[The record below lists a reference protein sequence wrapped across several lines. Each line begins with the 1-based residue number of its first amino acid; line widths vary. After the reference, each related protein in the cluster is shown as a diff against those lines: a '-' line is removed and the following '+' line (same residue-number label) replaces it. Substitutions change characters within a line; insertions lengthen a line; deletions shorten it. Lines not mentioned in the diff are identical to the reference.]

1 VSTPHQLRRPATS
14 EAIEHA
20 FGLFNAKA
28 KRNVDLSQYTT
39 YKVGGTAALHMMVSS
54 IDDLYLV
61 SAVLAEVEL
70 PILVIGRGSN
80 LLISDSGFKGLA
92 LTIGG
97 LADYVDLPN
106 REEDP
111 GVEPIALFGGSVA
124 LPVAARQSVARGL
137 TGFEWGVGVPGS
149 VGGAVRM
156 NAGGHGSDM
165 ASSLTSVRMF
175 HLRKGLEAHVNAVD
189 LGLRF
194 RGSALDDHHVVLSAT
209 VDLEWSNSP
218 EASEAELQE
227 VVRWRRENQPGGQ
240 NAGSVFVNPEPGK
253 VSAGAV
259 IDELGMRG
267 LRVGSAQVS
276 EKHANFIQADVGGS
290 AQDVVA
296 LMAEVRRR
304 VRDERG
310 YVLRSEI
317 RLVGFEDATDPA
329 ILDLINKDSEVGV
342 STIRLEQVFDKSSTA
357 NETTDGTIPVSV
369 LNGEVVRI
377 IDSDVSDEVLE
388 ELRDAFGRDATR
400 DITSGVARDATI
412 VPITSATGNQTSP
425 TVPPSDKPVQPA
437 ERVVIVDDDLRIV
450 TDDDFPAD
458 TMSQSVHRAPTSTR
472 VAIFDDE
479 SLPGSVDDSADGA
492 VIIDGT
498 AWTDLSFA
506 RRVINGIKQ
515 LFTMRGVNRRKQLLV
530 VGGSLVASVVFVL
543 IVLASPLVAVR
554 NIDIEGAKY
563 ANATLI
569 ETVSKSLRGKSVL
582 TVDTNAAQKLLE
594 TDPWIESVRIKTY
607 LPSRAVIEINER
619 VPVAW
624 FLGVDN
630 QGRVIDQDGRV
641 LAVVNGRPTEYML
654 IDGIGPNLIAGAM
667 ASESYKAAAQLAMS
681 LPDEIRPV
689 VKNMGVNGPNQ
700 VTMTLLTGAVVK
712 FGEPVDLRNK
722 LVNVVVILRRQDIN
736 QIAGIDV
743 SSGTPVVSS
752 P

>member
-1 VSTPHQLRRPATS
+1 VSTPHQLRRPATP
-14 EAIEHA
+14 EAINHA

-39 YKVGGTAALHMMVSS
+39 YKVGGTAALHMTVAS

-80 LLISDSGFKGLA
+80 LLISDSGFRGLA

-106 REEDP
+106 RDEDP
-111 GVEPIALFGGSVA
+111 NVEPIALFGGSIA
-124 LPVAARQSVARGL
+124 LPVASRQSVARGL

-209 VDLEWSNSP
+209 VDLEWSKSQ

-253 VSAGAV
+253 VSAGEV

-267 LRVGSAQVS
+267 LRIGSAQVS
-276 EKHANFIQADVGGS
+276 EKHANFIQADENGS
-290 AQDVVA
+290 ANDVVA
-296 LMAEVRRR
+296 LMAEIRRR

-329 ILDLINKDSEVGV
+329 IVELLNKDSEVGV

-369 LNGEVVRI
+369 LNGEVIRI
-377 IDSDVSDEVLE
+377 IDSDVSEEVLE
-388 ELRDAFGRDATR
+388 ELREAFGRDATR
-400 DITSGVARDATI
+400 DITRDATI
-412 VPITSATGNQTSP
+412 VPITSATANPTSV
-425 TVPPSDKPVQPA
+425 TKVPDVEPVAPA

-479 SLPGSVDDSADGA
+479 MNPGSEVDGDGSSSGA
-492 VIIDGT
+492 VIIGGT
-498 AWTDLSFA
+498 AWTEMSLA
-506 RRVINGIKQ
+506 RRVINGAKQ
-515 LFTMRGVNRRKQLLV
+515 LTKMRGVNRRKQLLV
-530 VGGSLVASVVFVL
+530 VGGSLVAGVVFVL
-543 IVLASPLVAVR
+543 IVLASPIVAVR
-554 NIDIEGAKY
+554 NIDVEGAKY
-563 ANATLI
+563 ANSTLI

-607 LPSRAVIEINER
+607 LPGRAVIEINER

-654 IDGIGPNLIAGAM
+654 IDGTGPNLIAGAM
-667 ASESYKAAAQLAMS
+667 AAESYAAAAQLAMS

>member
-1 VSTPHQLRRPATS
+1 VSTPHQLRRPATP
-14 EAIEHA
+14 EAVEHA
-20 FGLFNAKA
+20 FDLFKSKA
-28 KRNVDLSQYTT
+28 KRNVDLSQFTT

-106 REEDP
+106 RDEEP
-111 GVEPIALFGGSVA
+111 EVEPIALFGGSVA

-209 VDLEWSNSP
+209 VDLEWSKSP

-317 RLVGFEDATDPA
+317 RLVGFEDETDSA
-329 ILDLINKDSEVGV
+329 IVDLINKDSEVGV

-369 LNGEVVRI
+369 LNGEVIRI

-388 ELRDAFGRDATR
+388 ELRDAFGRDVTRDITR

-412 VPITSATGNQTSP
+412 VPITSAT
-425 TVPPSDKPVQPA
+425 SDKPAQPA

-479 SLPGSVDDSADGA
+479 LMPGGDVDGSSSGA

-498 AWTDLSFA
+498 AWTELSFA
-506 RRVINGIKQ
+506 RRVINGTKQ
-515 LFTMRGVNRRKQLLV
+515 LFAMRGVNRRKQLLV
-530 VGGSLVASVVFVL
+530 VGGSLIAGVVLVL
-543 IVLASPLVAVR
+543 IVLASPIVAVR

-607 LPSRAVIEINER
+607 LPGRAVIEINER

-654 IDGIGPNLIAGAM
+654 IDGTGPNLIAGAM

>member
-1 VSTPHQLRRPATS
+1 MSTPHQLRRPATP

-20 FGLFNAKA
+20 FDLFKSKA
-28 KRNVDLSQYTT
+28 KRNVDLSQFTT

-106 REEDP
+106 RDEEP
-111 GVEPIALFGGSVA
+111 EVEPIALFGGSVA

-209 VDLEWSNSP
+209 VDLEWSKSP

-317 RLVGFEDATDPA
+317 RLVGFEDETDSA
-329 ILDLINKDSEVGV
+329 IVDLINKDSEVGV

-369 LNGEVVRI
+369 LNGEVIRI

-388 ELRDAFGRDATR
+388 ELRDAFGRDVTRDITR

-412 VPITSATGNQTSP
+412 VPITSAT
-425 TVPPSDKPVQPA
+425 SDKPAQPA

-479 SLPGSVDDSADGA
+479 SLPGSDEDSAEGA

-498 AWTDLSFA
+498 AWTELSFA
-506 RRVINGIKQ
+506 RRVINGTKQ
-515 LFTMRGVNRRKQLLV
+515 LFAMRGVNRRKQLLV
-530 VGGSLVASVVFVL
+530 VGGSLIAGVVLVL

-607 LPSRAVIEINER
+607 LPGRAVIEINER

-654 IDGIGPNLIAGAM
+654 IDGTGPNLIAGAM

>member
-1 VSTPHQLRRPATS
+1 MSTPHQLRRPATS
-14 EAIEHA
+14 EALEHA
-20 FGLFNAKA
+20 FGMFGSRA
-28 KRNVDLSQYTT
+28 KRNVDLSQFTT

-92 LTIGG
+92 ITMSG
-97 LADYVDLPN
+97 LADYLDLPN
-106 REEDP
+106 RDEDP

-165 ASSLTSVRMF
+165 ASSLTSVRIF
-175 HLRKGLEAHVNAVD
+175 HLRKGREAHVNAVD

-209 VDLEWSNSP
+209 VDLEWSKSP

-267 LRVGSAQVS
+267 MRVGSAEVS
-276 EKHANFIQADVGGS
+276 EKHANFIQADVGGN

-317 RLVGFEDATDPA
+317 RLIGFEDETDPV
-329 ILDLINKDSEVGV
+329 IVDLINKDSEIGV
-342 STIRLEQVFDKSSTA
+342 STIRLEQVFDRSSTA

-388 ELRDAFGRDATR
+388 ELRDAFGRDAT
-400 DITSGVARDATI
+400 I
-412 VPITSATGNQTSP
+412 VPITSATSNQTSP
-425 TVPPSDKPVQPA
+425 TLAPSNKPVQPA

-479 SLPGSVDDSADGA
+479 SLPGSSDDSADGA

-498 AWTDLSFA
+498 AWTELSFA
-506 RRVINGIKQ
+506 RRVINGTKQ

-530 VGGSLVASVVFVL
+530 VGSSLVASVVFVL

-554 NIDIEGAKY
+554 NIDLEGAKY

-667 ASESYKAAAQLAMS
+667 ASESYKAAAQLAIS

-689 VKNMGVNGPNQ
+689 VKNMGINGPNQ

>member
-1 VSTPHQLRRPATS
+1 
-14 EAIEHA
+14 
-20 FGLFNAKA
+20 
-28 KRNVDLSQYTT
+28 
-39 YKVGGTAALHMMVSS
+39 MMVSS

-92 LTIGG
+92 ITMSG

-106 REEDP
+106 RDEDP

-175 HLRKGLEAHVNAVD
+175 HLRKGLEAYVNAVD

-259 IDELGMRG
+259 IDELDMRG

-317 RLVGFEDATDPA
+317 RLVGFEDETDPS
-329 ILDLINKDSEVGV
+329 IVDLINKDSEVGV

-400 DITSGVARDATI
+400 DVTLKSTSDVARDATI

-425 TVPPSDKPVQPA
+425 TLTPSDKPVQPA

-498 AWTDLSFA
+498 AWTELSFA
-506 RRVINGIKQ
+506 RRVINGTKQ

-530 VGGSLVASVVFVL
+530 VGGSLVASAVFVL

>member
-1 VSTPHQLRRPATS
+1 VSTPHQLRRPATP
-14 EAIEHA
+14 EAIDHA

-39 YKVGGTAALHMMVSS
+39 YKVGGTAALHMLVTS

-61 SAVLAEVEL
+61 SAVLAEVPL

-80 LLISDSGFKGLA
+80 LLVSDSGFQGLA
-92 LTIGG
+92 LTISG

-106 REEDP
+106 RDEDP
-111 GVEPIALFGGSVA
+111 EIEPIALFGGSVA

-209 VDLEWSNSP
+209 VDLEWSKSQ

-253 VSAGAV
+253 VSAGEV

-276 EKHANFIQADVGGS
+276 EKHANFIQADENGS
-290 AQDVVA
+290 AHDVVA
-296 LMAEVRRR
+296 LMAEIRRR

-329 ILDLINKDSEVGV
+329 LVELLNKDSEVGV
-342 STIRLEQVFDKSSTA
+342 STIRLEQVFEKSSTA
-357 NETTDGTIPVSV
+357 NETTDGTIPAAV
-369 LNGEVVRI
+369 LNGDVIRI
-377 IDSDVSDEVLE
+377 VDSDVSDEVLE
-388 ELRDAFGRDATR
+388 ELREAFGRDSTR
-400 DITSGVARDATI
+400 DITRDATI
-412 VPITSATGNQTSP
+412 VPITNAENTATGLTQ
-425 TVPPSDKPVQPA
+425 VPQQEPSQPA

-458 TMSQSVHRAPTSTR
+458 TMSQTVNRAPTSTR

-479 SLPGSVDDSADGA
+479 IIPGGDGEVDGSVSGA

-498 AWTDLSFA
+498 AWTELSPL
-506 RRVINGIKQ
+506 RRFVNGAKQ
-515 LFTMRGVNRRKQLLV
+515 LVKMRGVNRRKQILV
-530 VGGSLVASVVFVL
+530 VGGSLIAGVVVVL
-543 IVLASPLVAVR
+543 IVLASPIVAVR

-563 ANATLI
+563 ANSTLI

-582 TVDTNAAQKLLE
+582 TVDTNSAQKLLE

-607 LPSRAVIEINER
+607 LPGRAVIEINER

-654 IDGIGPNLIAGAM
+654 IDGTGPNLIAGAM
-667 ASESYKAAAQLAMS
+667 ASDSYAAAAQLAMS

-689 VKNMGVNGPNQ
+689 IKNMGVDGPNQ

-712 FGEPVDLRNK
+712 FGEPIDLRNK

>member
-1 VSTPHQLRRPATS
+1 MSTPHQLRRPATP
-14 EAIEHA
+14 EALEHA
-20 FGLFNAKA
+20 FGMFGSRA
-28 KRNVDLSQYTT
+28 KRNVDLSQFTT

-92 LTIGG
+92 ITMSG

-106 REEDP
+106 RDEDP

-175 HLRKGLEAHVNAVD
+175 HLRKGREAHVNAVD

-209 VDLEWSNSP
+209 VDLEWSKSP

-267 LRVGSAQVS
+267 MRVGSAEVS
-276 EKHANFIQADVGGS
+276 EKHANFIQADVGGN

-317 RLVGFEDATDPA
+317 RLIGFEDETDPV
-329 ILDLINKDSEVGV
+329 IMDLINKDSEIGV

-388 ELRDAFGRDATR
+388 ELRDAFGRDAT
-400 DITSGVARDATI
+400 I

-425 TVPPSDKPVQPA
+425 TLAPINKPVQPA

-472 VAIFDDE
+472 IAIFDDE
-479 SLPGSVDDSADGA
+479 SLPGSKDDSADGA

-498 AWTDLSFA
+498 AWTELSFA
-506 RRVINGIKQ
+506 RRVINGTKQ

-530 VGGSLVASVVFVL
+530 VGSSLVASVVFVL

-554 NIDIEGAKY
+554 SIDIEGAKY

>member
-1 VSTPHQLRRPATS
+1 VSTPHQLRRPATP
-14 EAIEHA
+14 EALEHA
-20 FGLFNAKA
+20 FGMFGSKA
-28 KRNVDLSQYTT
+28 KRNVDLSQFTT

-92 LTIGG
+92 ITMSG

-106 REEDP
+106 RDEDP

-175 HLRKGLEAHVNAVD
+175 HLRKGREAHVNAVD

-209 VDLEWSNSP
+209 VDLEWSKSP

-267 LRVGSAQVS
+267 MRVGSAQVS
-276 EKHANFIQADVGGS
+276 EKHANFIQADVGGN

-317 RLVGFEDATDPA
+317 RLIGFEDETDPV
-329 ILDLINKDSEVGV
+329 IVDLINKDSEIGV

-388 ELRDAFGRDATR
+388 ELRDAFGRDAT
-400 DITSGVARDATI
+400 I

-425 TVPPSDKPVQPA
+425 TLAPSNKPVQPA

-472 VAIFDDE
+472 IAIFDDE
-479 SLPGSVDDSADGA
+479 SLPGSSDDSADGA

-498 AWTDLSFA
+498 AWTELSFA
-506 RRVINGIKQ
+506 RRVINGTKQ

-530 VGGSLVASVVFVL
+530 VGSSLVASVVFVL

>member
-1 VSTPHQLRRPATS
+1 MSTPHQLRRPAKP
-14 EAIEHA
+14 EAIDHA

-39 YKVGGTAALHMMVSS
+39 YKVGGTAALHMLVTS

-61 SAVLAEVEL
+61 SAVLAEVPL

-80 LLISDSGFKGLA
+80 LLVSDSGFQGLA
-92 LTIGG
+92 LTISG

-106 REEDP
+106 RDEDP
-111 GVEPIALFGGSVA
+111 EIEPIALFGGSVA

-209 VDLEWSNSP
+209 VDLEWSKSQ

-253 VSAGAV
+253 VSAGEV

-276 EKHANFIQADVGGS
+276 EKHANFIQADENGS
-290 AQDVVA
+290 AHDVVA
-296 LMAEVRRR
+296 LMAEIRRR

-329 ILDLINKDSEVGV
+329 ILELLNKDSEVGV
-342 STIRLEQVFDKSSTA
+342 STIRLEQVFEKSSTA
-357 NETTDGTIPVSV
+357 NETTDGTIPAAV
-369 LNGEVVRI
+369 LNGDVIRI
-377 IDSDVSDEVLE
+377 VDSDVSDEVLE
-388 ELRDAFGRDATR
+388 ELREAFGRDSTR
-400 DITSGVARDATI
+400 DITRDATI
-412 VPITSATGNQTSP
+412 VPITNAENTATGLTQ
-425 TVPPSDKPVQPA
+425 VPQQEPSQPA

-458 TMSQSVHRAPTSTR
+458 TMSQTVNRAPTSTR

-479 SLPGSVDDSADGA
+479 IIPGGDGEVDGSVSGA

-498 AWTDLSFA
+498 AWTELSPL
-506 RRVINGIKQ
+506 RRFVNGAKQ
-515 LFTMRGVNRRKQLLV
+515 LVKMRGVNRRKQILV
-530 VGGSLVASVVFVL
+530 VGGSLIAGVVVVL
-543 IVLASPLVAVR
+543 IVLASPIVAVR

-563 ANATLI
+563 ANSTLI

-582 TVDTNAAQKLLE
+582 TVDTNSAQKLLE

-607 LPSRAVIEINER
+607 LPGRAVIEINER

-654 IDGIGPNLIAGAM
+654 IDGTGPNLIAGAM
-667 ASESYKAAAQLAMS
+667 ASDSYAAAAQLAMS

-689 VKNMGVNGPNQ
+689 IKNMGVDGPNQ

-712 FGEPVDLRNK
+712 FGEPIDLRNK

>member
-1 VSTPHQLRRPATS
+1 
-14 EAIEHA
+14 
-20 FGLFNAKA
+20 
-28 KRNVDLSQYTT
+28 
-39 YKVGGTAALHMMVSS
+39 
-54 IDDLYLV
+54 
-61 SAVLAEVEL
+61 
-70 PILVIGRGSN
+70 
-80 LLISDSGFKGLA
+80 
-92 LTIGG
+92 
-97 LADYVDLPN
+97 
-106 REEDP
+106 
-111 GVEPIALFGGSVA
+111 
-124 LPVAARQSVARGL
+124 
-137 TGFEWGVGVPGS
+137 
-149 VGGAVRM
+149 
-156 NAGGHGSDM
+156 M

-175 HLRKGLEAHVNAVD
+175 HLRKGREAHVNAVD

-209 VDLEWSNSP
+209 VDLEWSKSP

-267 LRVGSAQVS
+267 MRVGSAEVS
-276 EKHANFIQADVGGS
+276 EKHANFIQADVGGN

-317 RLVGFEDATDPA
+317 RLIGFEDETDPV
-329 ILDLINKDSEVGV
+329 IMDLINKDSEIGV

-388 ELRDAFGRDATR
+388 ELRDAFGRDAT
-400 DITSGVARDATI
+400 I

-425 TVPPSDKPVQPA
+425 TLAPSNKPVQPA

-472 VAIFDDE
+472 IAIFDDE
-479 SLPGSVDDSADGA
+479 SLPGSSDDSADGA

-498 AWTDLSFA
+498 AWTELSFA
-506 RRVINGIKQ
+506 RRVINGTKQ

-530 VGGSLVASVVFVL
+530 VGSSLVASVVFVL

>member
-1 VSTPHQLRRPATS
+1 MSTPHQLRRPATA
-14 EAIEHA
+14 EAINHA
-20 FGLFNAKA
+20 FELLNLKA
-28 KRNVDLSQYTT
+28 KRNVDLSQFTT
-39 YKVGGTAALHMMVSS
+39 YKVGGSAALHMVVSS

-61 SAVLAEVEL
+61 SAVLAEVDL

-106 REEDP
+106 RDEDP
-111 GVEPIALFGGSVA
+111 EVEPIALFGGSVA

-175 HLRKGLEAHVNAVD
+175 HLRRGLEAHVNAVD

-209 VDLEWSNSP
+209 VDLEWSKSP

-267 LRVGSAQVS
+267 MRIGSAQVS

-317 RLVGFEDATDPA
+317 RLVGFEDETDPA
-329 ILDLINKDSEVGV
+329 IVDLINKESEVGV
-342 STIRLEQVFDKSSTA
+342 STIRLEQVFDKSLTA

-377 IDSDVSDEVLE
+377 IDSEVSDEVLE

-400 DITSGVARDATI
+400 DVTRNIQRDSTSGVERDATI
-412 VPITSATGNQTSP
+412 VPIQS
-425 TVPPSDKPVQPA
+425 A

-472 VAIFDDE
+472 IAIFDDE
-479 SLPGSVDDSADGA
+479 SLTTGEDDSAEGA

-498 AWTDLSFA
+498 AWTELSFA
-506 RRVINGIKQ
+506 RRVINGTKK

-543 IVLASPLVAVR
+543 IILASPLVAVR
-554 NIDIEGAKY
+554 NIDVEGAKY

-569 ETVSKSLRGKSVL
+569 ETVSKSLRGRSVL

>member
-1 VSTPHQLRRPATS
+1 VSTPHQLRRPAS
-14 EAIEHA
+14 PEAIDHA

-28 KRNVDLSQYTT
+28 KRNVDLSQFTT
-39 YKVGGTAALHMMVSS
+39 YTVGGTAALHMTLTSL
-54 IDDLYLV
+54 DDLYLV
-61 SAVLAEVEL
+61 STVLAEVEL

-80 LLISDSGFKGLA
+80 LLISDSGFQGLA

-106 REEDP
+106 RDEDP
-111 GVEPIALFGGSVA
+111 EVEPIALFGGSVA

-209 VDLEWSNSP
+209 VDLEWSKSQ

-276 EKHANFIQADVGGS
+276 EKHANFIQADEHGS
-290 AQDVVA
+290 AHDVVA
-296 LMAEVRRR
+296 LMAEIRRR

-310 YVLRSEI
+310 YLLRSEI

-329 ILDLINKDSEVGV
+329 IVELLNKDSEVGV
-342 STIRLEQVFDKSSTA
+342 STIRLEQVFEKTSTA

-369 LNGEVVRI
+369 LNGEVIRI
-377 IDSDVSDEVLE
+377 VDSDVSDDVLE
-388 ELRDAFGRDATR
+388 ELREAFGRDATR
-400 DITSGVARDATI
+400 DLARDATI
-412 VPITSATGNQTSP
+412 VPITSATSNSTSS
-425 TVPPSDKPVQPA
+425 VKASDPEPAVPA
-437 ERVVIVDDDLRIV
+437 ERVVIVDEDLRIV

-472 VAIFDDE
+472 VAILDE
-479 SLPGSVDDSADGA
+479 DLMPTGEIDGDDSVSGA

-498 AWTDLSFA
+498 AWADLSVA
-506 RRVINGIKQ
+506 RRSINRVKR
-515 LFTMRGVNRRKQLLV
+515 LFQMRGVNRRKQLLV
-530 VGGSLVASVVFVL
+530 VGASLVAAMVFIL
-543 IVLASPLVAVR
+543 IVLASPIVAVR
-554 NIDIEGAKY
+554 NIDVEGVKY

-607 LPSRAVIEINER
+607 LPGRAVIEVNER

-700 VTMTLLTGAVVK
+700 VTMTLITGAVVK

-722 LVNVVVILRRQDIN
+722 LVNVVVVLRRQDIN

>member
-1 VSTPHQLRRPATS
+1 MSTPHQLRRPATP

-20 FGLFNAKA
+20 FDLFKSKA
-28 KRNVDLSQYTT
+28 KRNVDLSQFTT

-92 LTIGG
+92 LTISG

-106 REEDP
+106 RDEEP
-111 GVEPIALFGGSVA
+111 EVEPIALFGGSVA

-209 VDLEWSNSP
+209 VDLEWSKSP

-317 RLVGFEDATDPA
+317 RLVGFEDETDSA
-329 ILDLINKDSEVGV
+329 IVDLMNKDSEVGV

-369 LNGEVVRI
+369 LNGEVIRI

-388 ELRDAFGRDATR
+388 ELRDAFGRDVTRDITR

-412 VPITSATGNQTSP
+412 VPITSAT
-425 TVPPSDKPVQPA
+425 SDKPVQPA

-479 SLPGSVDDSADGA
+479 SLPGSDADSAEGA

-498 AWTDLSFA
+498 AWTELSFA
-506 RRVINGIKQ
+506 RRVINGTKQ
-515 LFTMRGVNRRKQLLV
+515 MFAMRGVNRRKQLLV
-530 VGGSLVASVVFVL
+530 VGGSLIAGVVLVL
-543 IVLASPLVAVR
+543 IVLASPIVAVR

-654 IDGIGPNLIAGAM
+654 IDGTGPNLIAGAM

>member
-1 VSTPHQLRRPATS
+1 MSTPHQLRRPATP
-14 EAIEHA
+14 EAIDHA

-39 YKVGGTAALHMMVSS
+39 YKVGGTAALHMTVAS

-80 LLISDSGFKGLA
+80 LLISDSGFRGLA

-106 REEDP
+106 RDEDP
-111 GVEPIALFGGSVA
+111 NVEPIALFGGSIA
-124 LPVAARQSVARGL
+124 LPVASRQSVARGL

-209 VDLEWSNSP
+209 VDLEWSKSQ

-253 VSAGAV
+253 VSAGEV

-267 LRVGSAQVS
+267 LRIGSAQVS
-276 EKHANFIQADVGGS
+276 EKHANFIQADENGS
-290 AQDVVA
+290 ANDVVA
-296 LMAEVRRR
+296 LMAEIRRR

-329 ILDLINKDSEVGV
+329 ILELLNKDSEVGV

-369 LNGEVVRI
+369 LNGEVIRI
-377 IDSDVSDEVLE
+377 IDSDVSEEVLE
-388 ELRDAFGRDATR
+388 ELREAFGRDATR
-400 DITSGVARDATI
+400 DITRDATI
-412 VPITSATGNQTSP
+412 VPITSATANPTSV
-425 TVPPSDKPVQPA
+425 TKVPDVEPVAPA

-479 SLPGSVDDSADGA
+479 MNPGSEVDGDGSSSGA
-492 VIIDGT
+492 VIIGGT
-498 AWTDLSFA
+498 AWTEMSLA
-506 RRVINGIKQ
+506 RRVINGAKQ
-515 LFTMRGVNRRKQLLV
+515 LTKMRGVNRRKQLLV
-530 VGGSLVASVVFVL
+530 VGGSLVAGVVFVL
-543 IVLASPLVAVR
+543 IVLASPIVAVR
-554 NIDIEGAKY
+554 NIDVEGAKY
-563 ANATLI
+563 ANSTLI

-607 LPSRAVIEINER
+607 LPGRAVIEINER

-654 IDGIGPNLIAGAM
+654 IDGTGPNLIAGAM
-667 ASESYKAAAQLAMS
+667 AAESYAAAAQLAMS

>member
-1 VSTPHQLRRPATS
+1 MSTPHQLRRPATS
-14 EAIEHA
+14 EALEHA
-20 FGLFNAKA
+20 FGMFGSRA
-28 KRNVDLSQYTT
+28 KRNVDLSQFTT

-92 LTIGG
+92 ITMSG
-97 LADYVDLPN
+97 LADYLDLPN
-106 REEDP
+106 RDEDP

-165 ASSLTSVRMF
+165 ASSLTSVRIF
-175 HLRKGLEAHVNAVD
+175 HLRKGREAHVNAVD

-209 VDLEWSNSP
+209 VDLEWSKSP

-267 LRVGSAQVS
+267 MRVGSAQVS
-276 EKHANFIQADVGGS
+276 EKHANFIQADVGGN

-317 RLVGFEDATDPA
+317 RLIGFEDETDPV
-329 ILDLINKDSEVGV
+329 IVDLINKDSEIGV
-342 STIRLEQVFDKSSTA
+342 STIRLEQVFDRSSTT

-388 ELRDAFGRDATR
+388 ELRDAFGRDAT
-400 DITSGVARDATI
+400 I
-412 VPITSATGNQTSP
+412 VPITSATSNQTSP
-425 TVPPSDKPVQPA
+425 TLAPSNKPVQPA

-479 SLPGSVDDSADGA
+479 SLPGSSDDSADGA

-498 AWTDLSFA
+498 AWTELSFA
-506 RRVINGIKQ
+506 RRVINGTKQ

-530 VGGSLVASVVFVL
+530 VGSSLVASVVFVL
-543 IVLASPLVAVR
+543 IMLASPLVAVR

-667 ASESYKAAAQLAMS
+667 ASESYKAAAQLAIS

-712 FGEPVDLRNK
+712 FGEPEDLRNK

>member
-1 VSTPHQLRRPATS
+1 VSTPHQLRRPAKP
-14 EAIEHA
+14 EAIDHA

-39 YKVGGTAALHMMVSS
+39 YKVGGTAALHMLVTS

-61 SAVLAEVEL
+61 SAVLAEVPL

-80 LLISDSGFKGLA
+80 LLVSDSGFQGLA
-92 LTIGG
+92 LTISG

-106 REEDP
+106 RDEDP
-111 GVEPIALFGGSVA
+111 EIEPIALFGGSVA

-209 VDLEWSNSP
+209 VDLEWSKSQ

-253 VSAGAV
+253 VSAGEV

-276 EKHANFIQADVGGS
+276 EKHANFIQADENGS

-296 LMAEVRRR
+296 LMAEIRRR

-329 ILDLINKDSEVGV
+329 IVELLNKDSEVGV
-342 STIRLEQVFDKSSTA
+342 STIRLEQVFEKSSTA
-357 NETTDGTIPVSV
+357 NETTDGTIPAAV
-369 LNGEVVRI
+369 LNGDVIRI
-377 IDSDVSDEVLE
+377 VDSDVSDEVLE
-388 ELRDAFGRDATR
+388 ELREAFGRDSTR
-400 DITSGVARDATI
+400 DITRDATI
-412 VPITSATGNQTSP
+412 VPITNAENTATGLTQ
-425 TVPPSDKPVQPA
+425 VPQQEPSQPA

-458 TMSQSVHRAPTSTR
+458 TMSQTVNRAPTSTR

-479 SLPGSVDDSADGA
+479 IIPGGDGEVDGSVSGA

-498 AWTDLSFA
+498 AWTELSPL
-506 RRVINGIKQ
+506 RRFVNGAKQ
-515 LFTMRGVNRRKQLLV
+515 LVKMRGVNRRKQILV
-530 VGGSLVASVVFVL
+530 VGGSLIAGVVVVL
-543 IVLASPLVAVR
+543 IVLASPIVAVR

-563 ANATLI
+563 ANSTLI

-582 TVDTNAAQKLLE
+582 TVDTNSAQKLLE

-607 LPSRAVIEINER
+607 LPGRAVIEINER

-654 IDGIGPNLIAGAM
+654 IDGTGPNLIAGAM
-667 ASESYKAAAQLAMS
+667 ASDSYAAAAQLAMS

-689 VKNMGVNGPNQ
+689 IKNMGVDGPNQ

-712 FGEPVDLRNK
+712 FGEPIDLRNK

>member
-1 VSTPHQLRRPATS
+1 MSTPHQLRRPAKP
-14 EAIEHA
+14 EAIDHA

-39 YKVGGTAALHMMVSS
+39 YKVGGTAALHMLVTS

-61 SAVLAEVEL
+61 SAVLAEVPL

-80 LLISDSGFKGLA
+80 LLVSDSGFQGLA
-92 LTIGG
+92 LTISG

-106 REEDP
+106 RDEDP
-111 GVEPIALFGGSVA
+111 EIEPIALFGGSVA

-209 VDLEWSNSP
+209 VDLEWSKSQ

-253 VSAGAV
+253 VSAGEV

-276 EKHANFIQADVGGS
+276 EKHANFIQADENGS

-296 LMAEVRRR
+296 LMAEIRRR

-317 RLVGFEDATDPA
+317 RLVGFEDATDLA
-329 ILDLINKDSEVGV
+329 IVELLNKDSEVGV
-342 STIRLEQVFDKSSTA
+342 STIRLEQVFEKSSTA
-357 NETTDGTIPVSV
+357 NETTDGTIPAAV
-369 LNGEVVRI
+369 LNGDVIRI
-377 IDSDVSDEVLE
+377 VDSDVSDEVLE
-388 ELRDAFGRDATR
+388 ELREAFGRDSTR
-400 DITSGVARDATI
+400 DITRDATI
-412 VPITSATGNQTSP
+412 VPITNAENTATGLTQ
-425 TVPPSDKPVQPA
+425 VPQQEPSQPA

-458 TMSQSVHRAPTSTR
+458 TMSQTVNRAPTSTR

-479 SLPGSVDDSADGA
+479 IIPGGDGEVDGSVSGA

-498 AWTDLSFA
+498 AWTELSPL
-506 RRVINGIKQ
+506 RRFVNGAKQ
-515 LFTMRGVNRRKQLLV
+515 LVKMRGVNRRKQILV
-530 VGGSLVASVVFVL
+530 VGGSLIAGVVVVL
-543 IVLASPLVAVR
+543 IVLASPIVAVR

-563 ANATLI
+563 ANSTLI

-582 TVDTNAAQKLLE
+582 TVDTNSAQKLLE

-607 LPSRAVIEINER
+607 LPGRAVIEINER

-654 IDGIGPNLIAGAM
+654 IDGTGPNLIAGAM
-667 ASESYKAAAQLAMS
+667 ASDSYAAAAQLAMS

-689 VKNMGVNGPNQ
+689 IKNMGVDGPNQ

-712 FGEPVDLRNK
+712 FGEPIDLRNK

-736 QIAGIDV
+736 QIAGLDV

>member
-1 VSTPHQLRRPATS
+1 MSTPHQLRRPAS
-14 EAIEHA
+14 PEAIDHA
-20 FGLFNAKA
+20 FGLFKSKA
-28 KRNVDLSQYTT
+28 KRDVDVSQYTT
-39 YKVGGTAALHMMVSS
+39 YKVGGNAALHTVVTSLE
-54 IDDLYLV
+54 DLYLV

-80 LLISDSGFKGLA
+80 LLISDSGFQGLA
-92 LTIGG
+92 MTLSG

-111 GVEPIALFGGSVA
+111 EMEPIALFGGSVA

-165 ASSLTSVRMF
+165 ASSLTSVRLF

-194 RGSALDDHHVVLSAT
+194 RGSALDDHHIVLSAT
-209 VDLEWSNSP
+209 VDLEWSQSQ

-240 NAGSVFVNPEPGK
+240 NAGSVFVNPEPGT

-276 EKHANFIQADVGGS
+276 EKHANFIQADEGGS
-290 AQDVVA
+290 ARDVVA
-296 LMAEVRRR
+296 LMAEIRRR

-317 RLVGFEDATDPA
+317 RLVGFENEVEPSV
-329 ILDLINKDSEVGV
+329 IDLLNKDSEVGV
-342 STIRLEQVFDKSSTA
+342 STIRLEQVFDKSTVT
-357 NETTDGTIPVSV
+357 NETTDASIPLLV

-377 IDSDVSDEVLE
+377 VDSDVSDEVLE
-388 ELRDAFGRDATR
+388 ELREAFGRDSTR
-400 DITSGVARDATI
+400 DIARDATI
-412 VPITSATGNQTSP
+412 VPITSATDIDASLTESTHIELAPP
-425 TVPPSDKPVQPA
+425 T

-479 SLPGSVDDSADGA
+479 LMPGDEADDDGSGPSA

-498 AWTDLSFA
+498 AWAELSTV
-506 RRVINGIKQ
+506 RRLMNGAKQ
-515 LFTMRGVNRRKQLLV
+515 LVKMRGVNRRKQLLV
-530 VGGSLVASVVFVL
+530 VGGSLVAFVVFVL
-543 IVLASPLVAVR
+543 IVLASPIVAVR
-554 NIDIEGAKY
+554 NIDIQGVKY
-563 ANATLI
+563 ANTTLI
-569 ETVSKSLRGKSVL
+569 QTVSKNLRGKSVL

-594 TDPWIESVRIKTY
+594 TDPWIESARIKTY
-607 LPSRAVIEINER
+607 LPGRAVIEVHER

-624 FLGVDN
+624 FLGIDN
-630 QGRVIDQDGRV
+630 QGRVIDQNGRV

-654 IDGIGPNLIAGAM
+654 IDGMGPNLIAGAM
-667 ASESYKAAAQLAMS
+667 ASESYAAAAQLAMS

-700 VTMTLLTGAVVK
+700 VTMTLLTGAIVK

>member
-1 VSTPHQLRRPATS
+1 
-14 EAIEHA
+14 
-20 FGLFNAKA
+20 
-28 KRNVDLSQYTT
+28 
-39 YKVGGTAALHMMVSS
+39 
-54 IDDLYLV
+54 
-61 SAVLAEVEL
+61 
-70 PILVIGRGSN
+70 
-80 LLISDSGFKGLA
+80 
-92 LTIGG
+92 
-97 LADYVDLPN
+97 
-106 REEDP
+106 
-111 GVEPIALFGGSVA
+111 
-124 LPVAARQSVARGL
+124 
-137 TGFEWGVGVPGS
+137 
-149 VGGAVRM
+149 
-156 NAGGHGSDM
+156 
-165 ASSLTSVRMF
+165 
-175 HLRKGLEAHVNAVD
+175 
-189 LGLRF
+189 
-194 RGSALDDHHVVLSAT
+194 
-209 VDLEWSNSP
+209 
-218 EASEAELQE
+218 
-227 VVRWRRENQPGGQ
+227 
-240 NAGSVFVNPEPGK
+240 
-253 VSAGAV
+253 
-259 IDELGMRG
+259 
-267 LRVGSAQVS
+267 
-276 EKHANFIQADVGGS
+276 
-290 AQDVVA
+290 VA

-317 RLVGFEDATDPA
+317 RLVGFEDETDPA
-329 ILDLINKDSEVGV
+329 IVDLINKDSEVGV

-400 DITSGVARDATI
+400 DITRDVSSGTARDATI

-425 TVPPSDKPVQPA
+425 TLVPDDKPAQPV

-479 SLPGSVDDSADGA
+479 SLSESADDSADGA

-498 AWTDLSFA
+498 AWTELSFT
-506 RRVINGIKQ
+506 RRVINGTKQ
-515 LFTMRGVNRRKQLLV
+515 LFAMRGVNRRKQLLV
-530 VGGSLVASVVFVL
+530 VGGSLVASIVLVL

-554 NIDIEGAKY
+554 NIDVEGAKY
-563 ANATLI
+563 ANSTLI

>member
-1 VSTPHQLRRPATS
+1 
-14 EAIEHA
+14 
-20 FGLFNAKA
+20 
-28 KRNVDLSQYTT
+28 
-39 YKVGGTAALHMMVSS
+39 
-54 IDDLYLV
+54 
-61 SAVLAEVEL
+61 
-70 PILVIGRGSN
+70 
-80 LLISDSGFKGLA
+80 
-92 LTIGG
+92 
-97 LADYVDLPN
+97 
-106 REEDP
+106 
-111 GVEPIALFGGSVA
+111 
-124 LPVAARQSVARGL
+124 
-137 TGFEWGVGVPGS
+137 
-149 VGGAVRM
+149 
-156 NAGGHGSDM
+156 M

-175 HLRKGLEAHVNAVD
+175 HLRRGLEAHVNAVD

-209 VDLEWSNSP
+209 VDLEWSKSP

-227 VVRWRRENQPGGQ
+227 VVRWRRENQAGGQ
-240 NAGSVFVNPEPGK
+240 HAGSVFVNPEPGK

-267 LRVGSAQVS
+267 MRIGSAQVS

-317 RLVGFEDATDPA
+317 RLVGFEDENDPA
-329 ILDLINKDSEVGV
+329 MVDLINKESEVGV
-342 STIRLEQVFDKSSTA
+342 STIRLEQVFDKSLTA

-377 IDSDVSDEVLE
+377 IDSEVSDEVLE

-400 DITSGVARDATI
+400 DVTRNIQRDSTSGVERDATI
-412 VPITSATGNQTSP
+412 VPI
-425 TVPPSDKPVQPA
+425 QPA

-472 VAIFDDE
+472 IAIFDDE
-479 SLPGSVDDSADGA
+479 SLTPGEDDSAEGA

-498 AWTDLSFA
+498 AWTELSFA
-506 RRVINGIKQ
+506 RRVINGTKK

-543 IVLASPLVAVR
+543 IILASPLVAVR
-554 NIDIEGAKY
+554 NIDVEGAKY

-569 ETVSKSLRGKSVL
+569 ETVSKSLRGRSVL

>member
-1 VSTPHQLRRPATS
+1 MSTPHQLRRPATS

-28 KRNVDLSQYTT
+28 KRNVDLSQFTT

-106 REEDP
+106 RDEDP

-329 ILDLINKDSEVGV
+329 IVDLINKDSEVGV
-342 STIRLEQVFDKSSTA
+342 STIRLEQVFDKSVTA

-377 IDSDVSDEVLE
+377 VDSDVSDEVLE

-400 DITSGVARDATI
+400 DITRDITSGVARDATI
-412 VPITSATGNQTSP
+412 IPI
-425 TVPPSDKPVQPA
+425 QPA

-479 SLPGSVDDSADGA
+479 SLPGGVDDSADGA

-498 AWTDLSFA
+498 AWTELSFA
-506 RRVINGIKQ
+506 RRVINGTKQ

-594 TDPWIESVRIKTY
+594 TDPWIESVRIKSY

>member
-1 VSTPHQLRRPATS
+1 MSTPHQLRRPATP
-14 EAIEHA
+14 EAIDHA

-39 YKVGGTAALHMMVSS
+39 YKVGGTAALHMTVTS

-80 LLISDSGFKGLA
+80 LLVSDTGFQGLA

-111 GVEPIALFGGSVA
+111 NVEPIALFGGSVA
-124 LPVAARQSVARGL
+124 LPVASRQSVARGL

-209 VDLEWSNSP
+209 VDLEWSKSQ

-253 VSAGAV
+253 VSAGEV

-267 LRVGSAQVS
+267 LRIGSAQVS
-276 EKHANFIQADVGGS
+276 EKHANFIQADENGS
-290 AQDVVA
+290 ALDVVA
-296 LMAEVRRR
+296 LMAEIRRR

-329 ILDLINKDSEVGV
+329 IVELLNKDSEVGV
-342 STIRLEQVFDKSSTA
+342 STIRLEQVFEKSSTA

-369 LNGEVVRI
+369 LNGEVIRI
-377 IDSDVSDEVLE
+377 IDSDVSEEVLE
-388 ELRDAFGRDATR
+388 ELREAFGRDATR
-400 DITSGVARDATI
+400 DITRDATI
-412 VPITSATGNQTSP
+412 VPITSATANPTSP
-425 TVPPSDKPVQPA
+425 TKVTDTEPVAPA

-479 SLPGSVDDSADGA
+479 LMPGDDVDGSSSGA

-498 AWTDLSFA
+498 AWTELSLV
-506 RRVINGIKQ
+506 RRVTNSAKQ
-515 LFTMRGVNRRKQLLV
+515 LIKMRGVNRRKQLLV
-530 VGGSLVASVVFVL
+530 VGGSLVAGVVLIL
-543 IVLASPLVAVR
+543 IVLASPIVAVR

-563 ANATLI
+563 ANSTLI

-582 TVDTNAAQKLLE
+582 TVDTNAAQRLLE

-607 LPSRAVIEINER
+607 LPGRAVIEIQER
-619 VPVAW
+619 TPVAW

-654 IDGIGPNLIAGAM
+654 IDGTGPNLIAGAM
-667 ASESYKAAAQLAMS
+667 ASESYAAAAQLAMS

>member
-1 VSTPHQLRRPATS
+1 MSTPHQLRRPATP
-14 EAIEHA
+14 EALEHA
-20 FGLFNAKA
+20 FGMFGSKA
-28 KRNVDLSQYTT
+28 KRNVDLSQFTT

-92 LTIGG
+92 ITMSG

-106 REEDP
+106 RDEDP

-175 HLRKGLEAHVNAVD
+175 HLRKGREAHVNAVD

-209 VDLEWSNSP
+209 VDLEWSKSP

-267 LRVGSAQVS
+267 MRVGSAQVS
-276 EKHANFIQADVGGS
+276 EKHANFIQADVGGN

-317 RLVGFEDATDPA
+317 RLIGFEDETDPV
-329 ILDLINKDSEVGV
+329 IVDLINKDSEIGV

-388 ELRDAFGRDATR
+388 ELRDAFGRDAT
-400 DITSGVARDATI
+400 I

-425 TVPPSDKPVQPA
+425 TLAPSNKPVQPA

-472 VAIFDDE
+472 IAIFDDE
-479 SLPGSVDDSADGA
+479 SLPGSSDDSADGA

-498 AWTDLSFA
+498 AWTELSFA
-506 RRVINGIKQ
+506 RRVINGTKQ

-530 VGGSLVASVVFVL
+530 VGSSLVASVVFVL

>member
-1 VSTPHQLRRPATS
+1 MSTPHQLRRPATP

-20 FGLFNAKA
+20 FDLFKSKA
-28 KRNVDLSQYTT
+28 KRNVDLSQFTT

-106 REEDP
+106 RDEEP
-111 GVEPIALFGGSVA
+111 EVEPIALFGGSVA

-165 ASSLTSVRMF
+165 ASSVTSVRMF

-209 VDLEWSNSP
+209 VDLEWSKSP

-317 RLVGFEDATDPA
+317 RLVGFEDETDSA
-329 ILDLINKDSEVGV
+329 IVDLINKDSEVGV

-369 LNGEVVRI
+369 LNGEVIRI

-388 ELRDAFGRDATR
+388 ELRDAFGRDVTRDITR

-412 VPITSATGNQTSP
+412 VPITSAT
-425 TVPPSDKPVQPA
+425 SDKPAQPA

-479 SLPGSVDDSADGA
+479 LMPGGDVDGSSSGA

-498 AWTDLSFA
+498 AWTELSLA
-506 RRVINGIKQ
+506 RRVTNRAKQ
-515 LFTMRGVNRRKQLLV
+515 LIKMRGVNRRKQLLV
-530 VGGSLVASVVFVL
+530 VGGSLVAGVVVIL
-543 IVLASPLVAVR
+543 IVLASPIVAVR

-607 LPSRAVIEINER
+607 LPGRAVIEINER

-654 IDGIGPNLIAGAM
+654 IDGTGPNLIAGAM

>member
-1 VSTPHQLRRPATS
+1 MSTPHQLRRPATP
-14 EAIEHA
+14 EAVEHA
-20 FGLFNAKA
+20 FDLFKSKA
-28 KRNVDLSQYTT
+28 KRNVDLSQFTT

-106 REEDP
+106 RDEEP
-111 GVEPIALFGGSVA
+111 EVEPIALFGGSVA

-209 VDLEWSNSP
+209 VDLEWSKSP

-317 RLVGFEDATDPA
+317 RLVGFEDETDSA
-329 ILDLINKDSEVGV
+329 IVDLINKDSEVGV

-369 LNGEVVRI
+369 LNGEVIRI

-388 ELRDAFGRDATR
+388 ELRDAFGRDVTRDITR

-412 VPITSATGNQTSP
+412 VPITSAT
-425 TVPPSDKPVQPA
+425 SDKPVQPA

-479 SLPGSVDDSADGA
+479 LMPGGDVDGSSSGA

-498 AWTDLSFA
+498 AWTELSLA
-506 RRVINGIKQ
+506 RRVTNRAKQ
-515 LFTMRGVNRRKQLLV
+515 LIKMRGVNRRKQLLV
-530 VGGSLVASVVFVL
+530 VGGSLVAGVVVIL
-543 IVLASPLVAVR
+543 IVLASPIVAVR

-607 LPSRAVIEINER
+607 LPGRAVIEINER

-654 IDGIGPNLIAGAM
+654 IDGTGPNLIAGAM

>member
-1 VSTPHQLRRPATS
+1 V
-14 EAIEHA
+14 
-20 FGLFNAKA
+20 
-28 KRNVDLSQYTT
+28 
-39 YKVGGTAALHMMVSS
+39 
-54 IDDLYLV
+54 
-61 SAVLAEVEL
+61 
-70 PILVIGRGSN
+70 
-80 LLISDSGFKGLA
+80 
-92 LTIGG
+92 
-97 LADYVDLPN
+97 
-106 REEDP
+106 
-111 GVEPIALFGGSVA
+111 
-124 LPVAARQSVARGL
+124 
-137 TGFEWGVGVPGS
+137 
-149 VGGAVRM
+149 
-156 NAGGHGSDM
+156 
-165 ASSLTSVRMF
+165 
-175 HLRKGLEAHVNAVD
+175 
-189 LGLRF
+189 
-194 RGSALDDHHVVLSAT
+194 
-209 VDLEWSNSP
+209 
-218 EASEAELQE
+218 
-227 VVRWRRENQPGGQ
+227 
-240 NAGSVFVNPEPGK
+240 
-253 VSAGAV
+253 
-259 IDELGMRG
+259 
-267 LRVGSAQVS
+267 
-276 EKHANFIQADVGGS
+276 
-290 AQDVVA
+290 
-296 LMAEVRRR
+296 
-304 VRDERG
+304 
-310 YVLRSEI
+310 
-317 RLVGFEDATDPA
+317 
-329 ILDLINKDSEVGV
+329 DLINKDSEVGV

-400 DITSGVARDATI
+400 DITRDVSSGTARDATI

-425 TVPPSDKPVQPA
+425 TLAPSDKPAQPA

-498 AWTDLSFA
+498 AWTELSFA
-506 RRVINGIKQ
+506 RRVINGTKQ

>member
-1 VSTPHQLRRPATS
+1 MSTPHQLRRPATT
-14 EAIEHA
+14 EAIDHA

-28 KRNVDLSQYTT
+28 KRDVDLSQYTT
-39 YKVGGTAALHMMVSS
+39 YKVGGTAALHMTVAS

-80 LLISDSGFKGLA
+80 LLISDSGFRGLA

-97 LADYVDLPN
+97 LADYLDLPN

-111 GVEPIALFGGSVA
+111 NVEPIALFGGSVA
-124 LPVAARQSVARGL
+124 LPVASRQSVARGL

-209 VDLEWSNSP
+209 VDLEWSKSQ

-276 EKHANFIQADVGGS
+276 EKHANFIQADENGS
-290 AQDVVA
+290 AHDVVS
-296 LMAEVRRR
+296 LMAEIRRR

-329 ILDLINKDSEVGV
+329 IVELLNKDSEVGV

-369 LNGEVVRI
+369 LNGEVIRI
-377 IDSDVSDEVLE
+377 VDSDVSEEVLD
-388 ELRDAFGRDATR
+388 ELREAFGRDATR
-400 DITSGVARDATI
+400 DITRDATI
-412 VPITSATGNQTSP
+412 VPITSATANPTSP
-425 TVPPSDKPVQPA
+425 TKVPDVEPVAPA

-479 SLPGSVDDSADGA
+479 LMPGSDVDGSSSGA

-498 AWTDLSFA
+498 AWTELSLA
-506 RRVINGIKQ
+506 RRVINGAKQ
-515 LFTMRGVNRRKQLLV
+515 LVKMRGVNRRKQLLV
-530 VGGSLVASVVFVL
+530 VGGSLVAGVVLVL
-543 IVLASPLVAVR
+543 IVLASPIVAVR
-554 NIDIEGAKY
+554 NIDIEGVKY
-563 ANATLI
+563 ANSTLI

-607 LPSRAVIEINER
+607 LPGRAVIEIQER
-619 VPVAW
+619 MPIAW

-667 ASESYKAAAQLAMS
+667 ASESYAAAAQLAMS

-689 VKNMGVNGPNQ
+689 VKNMGVNGPDQ

>member
-1 VSTPHQLRRPATS
+1 MSTPHQLRRPAS
-14 EAIEHA
+14 PEAIDHA

-28 KRNVDLSQYTT
+28 KRNVDLSQFTT
-39 YKVGGTAALHMMVSS
+39 YKVGGTAALHMTLTSL
-54 IDDLYLV
+54 DDLYLV
-61 SAVLAEVEL
+61 STVLAEVEL

-80 LLISDSGFKGLA
+80 LLISDSGFQGLA

-106 REEDP
+106 RDEDP
-111 GVEPIALFGGSVA
+111 EVEPIALFGGSVA

-209 VDLEWSNSP
+209 VDLEWSKSQ

-276 EKHANFIQADVGGS
+276 EKHANFIQADEHGS
-290 AQDVVA
+290 AHDVVA
-296 LMAEVRRR
+296 LMAEIRRR

-310 YVLRSEI
+310 YLLRSEI

-329 ILDLINKDSEVGV
+329 IVELLNKDSEVGV
-342 STIRLEQVFDKSSTA
+342 STIRLEQVFEKTSTA

-369 LNGEVVRI
+369 LNGEVIRI
-377 IDSDVSDEVLE
+377 VDSDVSDDVLE
-388 ELRDAFGRDATR
+388 ELREAFGRDATR
-400 DITSGVARDATI
+400 DLARDATI
-412 VPITSATGNQTSP
+412 VPITSATSNSTSS
-425 TVPPSDKPVQPA
+425 VKASDPEPAVPA
-437 ERVVIVDDDLRIV
+437 ERVVIVDEDLRIV

-472 VAIFDDE
+472 VAILDE
-479 SLPGSVDDSADGA
+479 DLMPTGEIDGDDSVSGA

-498 AWTDLSFA
+498 AWADLSVA
-506 RRVINGIKQ
+506 RRSINRVKR
-515 LFTMRGVNRRKQLLV
+515 LFQMRGVNRRKQLLV
-530 VGGSLVASVVFVL
+530 VGASLVAAMVFIL
-543 IVLASPLVAVR
+543 IVLASPIVAVR
-554 NIDIEGAKY
+554 NIDVEGVKY

-607 LPSRAVIEINER
+607 LPGRAVIEVNER

-700 VTMTLLTGAVVK
+700 VTMTLITGAVVK

-722 LVNVVVILRRQDIN
+722 LVNVVVVLRRQDIN